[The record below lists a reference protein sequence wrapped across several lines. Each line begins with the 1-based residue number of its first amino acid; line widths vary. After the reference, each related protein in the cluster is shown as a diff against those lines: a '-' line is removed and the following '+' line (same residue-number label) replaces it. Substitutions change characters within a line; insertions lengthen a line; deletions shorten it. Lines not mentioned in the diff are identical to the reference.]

1 VTVRIVLGC
10 DHAGLELKRVLAAE
24 LSRLGHDILDLGV
37 HDETPSDYPDIAEAV
52 GLAVVGGRGE
62 RGLVLC
68 GSGVGASVAANKLP
82 GIRAGLC
89 HDTYSAH
96 QGVEHDD
103 VNVLVLGARV
113 IGTELAAEILRTFLA
128 ATFTGETRHLRRL
141 AKIRDL
147 ERRFATRLTTQT
159 GETT

>member
-1 VTVRIVLGC
+1 MRIVLGC

-128 ATFTGETRHLRRL
+128 ATFTGEKRHLRRL